1 MATISIPSDVMPL
14 ILSYWDMKDRA
25 KMAQVN
31 RAWNQLIY
39 RNCIWNTKRWIPA
52 FSSMNTFLHLPFNAR
67 HVGSP
72 YKACFFHWLD
82 SQHITYTN
90 PVYIYFKHW
99 KSKGSP
105 CLYVQHHVFEDTVIA
120 AKQYKSLSLSDQQ
133 YIFHRYI
140 RSDSTHRINEYTAYL
155 RDILNE
161 FQYIR
166 MNLRRISTTH
176 IPTPTSSS
184 TNIINYML
192 NESLTIVH
200 ESETEIIK
208 YLKFYEQR
216 LKNSIRAISQR
227 GLSLWEINESIFIK
241 DPMRVWDSVAFQIL
255 CIE

>member
-1 MATISIPSDVMPL
+1 
-14 ILSYWDMKDRA
+14 
-25 KMAQVN
+25 
-31 RAWNQLIY
+31 
-39 RNCIWNTKRWIPA
+39 
-52 FSSMNTFLHLPFNAR
+52 
-67 HVGSP
+67 
-72 YKACFFHWLD
+72 
-82 SQHITYTN
+82 
-90 PVYIYFKHW
+90 
-99 KSKGSP
+99 
-105 CLYVQHHVFEDTVIA
+105 
-120 AKQYKSLSLSDQQ
+120 
-133 YIFHRYI
+133 
-140 RSDSTHRINEYTAYL
+140 
-155 RDILNE
+155 
-161 FQYIR
+161 